1 MSNRTIEYLRTLRPD
16 DATRVAEVF
25 PPERRR
31 ALLEAIFDGGRPNPV
46 ARVRRRGA
54 NRWRP
59 AVAST
64 LAAGALAAVLT
75 LALSGGSTVGPA
87 SADAVSFRTA
97 ASGAIVATV
106 TDPFA
111 AESQLDAAFAK
122 QGLRITVNL
131 MPVSP
136 SIVGTVLYV
145 GEDNPGIAQI
155 KALQGGHCL
164 QGGGGC
170 PIGVEIPRDFNG
182 AGNITLGRPAKAG
195 ERYESS
201 ASIFAPGEPLH
212 CSGLL
217 GARVSAALPVL
228 QKDRLAVTEWRE
240 NSETTGVEH
249 SVTLTQPPTQ
259 DYIWGAELVEPGRVS
274 ITTESTPWPNTP
286 GAGSQYNQGC

>member
-1 MSNRTIEYLRTLRPD
+1 MSSRTIEYLRTLRPD

-31 ALLEAIFDGGRPNPV
+31 ALLEAIFDGGHPNPV
-46 ARVRRRGA
+46 ERVRRHGH
-54 NRWRP
+54 RWRP

-64 LAAGALAAVLT
+64 LAAGALAAVLM
-75 LALSGGSTVGPA
+75 LALNGGSTVGPA
-87 SADAVSFRTA
+87 SADAVSFHTA

-111 AESQLDAAFAK
+111 AESQLDAAFAA

-136 SIVGTVLYV
+136 SIVGTVLNV
-145 GEDNPGIAQI
+145 GEDNAGIAQI

-201 ASIFAPGEPLH
+201 AS
-212 CSGLL
+212 GLL

-228 QKDRLAVTEWRE
+228 QKDSLAVTEWRE

-249 SVTLTQPPTQ
+249 SVTLKQPPTQ

-274 ITTESTPWPNTP
+274 ITTESTPWRNTP